1 MGLYLF
7 KKGNYV
13 LHSSAININDKA
25 FIFMGPSG
33 SGKSSLI
40 ASLLNYGELITEDI
54 SKIEFSGDDAYVYP
68 SLPVIKLDH
77 KIFDYHKL
85 ETLKEFDLIGDLRKR
100 KGYVVKNFDN
110 SNLPLRIQGC
120 FILGNKN
127 SIEIERLS
135 SDIAFRN
142 LLLNSFG
149 ASPKN
154 KCIKSENMLLQNIS
168 NFIKSVPI
176 YKLSKQENFSNKI
189 ILDFISKC

>member
-7 KKGNYV
+7 KEGNYV
-13 LHSSAININDKA
+13 LHSSAINVNDKA

-68 SLPVIKLDH
+68 SLPVIKLDD
-77 KIFDYHKL
+77 KIFDYHKF
-85 ETLKEFDLIGDLRKR
+85 ETLKEFDLKGDLRKR

-110 SNLPLRIQGC
+110 NNLPLRIQGC
-120 FILGNKN
+120 FILENKN
-127 SIEIERLS
+127 SGEIDRVS
-135 SDIAFRN
+135 SDIAFSN
-142 LLLNSFG
+142 LLLNSLG
-149 ASPKN
+149 ALPRN
-154 KCIKSENMLLQNIS
+154 ECIKSENMLLQNIS

-176 YKLSKQENFSNKI
+176 YKLSIQKNFSNKI

>member
-7 KKGNYV
+7 QKGNYV

-25 FIFMGPSG
+25 FVFMGPSG
-33 SGKSSLI
+33 SGKSSVI

-54 SKIEFSGDDAYVYP
+54 SKIEFNGNDAYVYP
-68 SLPVIKLDH
+68 SLPVIKLDS
-77 KIFDYHKL
+77 KIFGHHKF
-85 ETLKEFDLIGDLRKR
+85 EALKEFNLAGDIRKR
-100 KGYVVKNFDN
+100 KGYVVKNFDHNN
-110 SNLPLRIQGC
+110 SSLQIKGC
-120 FILGNKN
+120 FILDNKN
-127 SIEIERLS
+127 SIEIERVS
-135 SDIAFRN
+135 SDVAFRN

-176 YKLSKQENFSNKI
+176 YKLSKQENFSNEI
-189 ILDFISKC
+189 ILDFISAC